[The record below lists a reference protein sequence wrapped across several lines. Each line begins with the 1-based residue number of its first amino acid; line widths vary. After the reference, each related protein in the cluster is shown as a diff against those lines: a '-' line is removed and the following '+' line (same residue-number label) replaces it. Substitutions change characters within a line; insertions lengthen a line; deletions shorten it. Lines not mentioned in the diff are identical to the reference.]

1 MQKLHI
7 DLETYSK
14 APLTGTKSVGTWAY
28 SCHPSTRVL
37 MLAWAFDDDEPA
49 LWLPGDDLPDW
60 LVYEIGNAQR
70 PYTLPFK
77 ICAWNDFFEYAIM
90 KNVLKWPVPP
100 PKYWEDTAA
109 KAAALALPRGLGD
122 CGVALGLAG
131 DKAKD
136 KAGKKLIQ
144 LFSVPK
150 KSQARATKGQLI
162 RQLPED
168 HPEQFE
174 AFKKYCI
181 QDVIAER
188 EIDRR
193 LPDLQKRT
201 RRLWELDRAV
211 NLRGVPFDVAAVHD
225 ARAVIAD
232 AKSAALAEVK
242 HMTNGELTNIAS
254 RGQFLTYIEDAYN
267 ITLENA
273 RKEYL
278 KAQARELADRGDDL
292 ARKAAELIRLRL
304 RVSKSSLAKYDKIID
319 IIDGDRAYG
328 LLRFHGASTG
338 RWSGN
343 LFQPQNLPRGSVDM
357 PDLCIEV
364 LKHRDAEIVEM
375 LFGDALE
382 AVSLSLRG
390 MIKAPPGTRLI
401 VSDFSQIESR
411 MLAWLAGDNRKLDVY
426 RDRLDIYKV
435 NAAAAFKV
443 NYEDVTKDQRQI
455 GKVIELACGYQGG
468 VGAFQQFAN
477 VYGVVIPDD
486 EAEVLIGNWRTGNPK
501 ITSYW
506 SNVENTAIKAV
517 ADPGTVQTVNN
528 VSFKVIGT
536 GNASFLFCRLP
547 SGRAI
552 AYHRPSLYESKFNRM
567 QVQFYGVDSATKKYG
582 RQKTYGGKL
591 VENIT
596 QAASADA
603 MIDKMF
609 LVEPAGYKII
619 LTVHDEIVA
628 EVPEGH
634 GSIEDFN
641 SIMETPLTWAPG
653 LPIAADGYEAKRYKK

>member
-1 MQKLHI
+1 MRKIFI
-7 DLETYSK
+7 DFETYSECDIRK
-14 APLTGTKSVGTWAY
+14 AGTWAY
-28 SCHPSTRVL
+28 SRHPSTRVL
-37 MLAWAFDDDEPA
+37 MMACAFGDDEPA
-49 LWLPGDDLPDW
+49 LWLPHEVRPDW
-60 LVYEIGNAQR
+60 FFNLSKID
-70 PYTLPFK
+70 FK
-77 ICAWNDFFEYAIM
+77 IAAWNDFFEYAIM

-100 PKYWEDTAA
+100 IEYWEDTAA
-109 KAAALALPRGLGD
+109 KAAALALPRSLAD
-122 CGVALGLAG
+122 CCVALGLPN
-131 DKAKD
+131 DKAKNT
-136 KAGKKLIQ
+136 AGKKLIQ

-150 KSQARATKGQLI
+150 ISQAKATKGQLF
-162 RQLPED
+162 RRLPED
-168 HPEQFE
+168 HPDEWQ
-174 AFKKYCI
+174 AFKDYCI

-193 LPDLQKRT
+193 LPPLQKRT
-201 RRLWELDRAV
+201 RRLWELDRAI
-211 NLRGVPFDVAAVHD
+211 NLRGVPFDIAAVHD
-225 ARAVIAD
+225 ALAVIAD
-232 AKSAALAEVK
+232 AKAAAHAEIDR
-242 HMTNGELTNIAS
+242 MTGGGLNVAS
-254 RGQFLTYIEDAYN
+254 RSQFLTYIEDRYN

-273 RKEYL
+273 QKEYL
-278 KAQARELADRGDDL
+278 KAQVKTLEEAAAHQPRGKAEELA
-292 ARKAAELIRLRL
+292 KLISLRL
-304 RVSKSSLAKYDKIID
+304 RVSKSSLAKYDKLVD
-319 IIDGDRAYG
+319 IIDGARAYG

-357 PDLCIEV
+357 PDLCIEL
-364 LKHRDAEIVEM
+364 LKHRDAEIIDM
-375 LFGDALE
+375 LFDDALE

-390 MIKAPPGTRLI
+390 MIKAPPGHRLI

-411 MLAWLAGDNRKLDVY
+411 MLAWLAGDNKKLDVY
-426 RDRLDIYKV
+426 RDKRDIYKV
-435 NAAAAFKV
+435 NASAAFKV
-443 NYEDVTKDQRQI
+443 GYEDVTKDQRQI

-468 VGAFQQFAN
+468 LGAFQQFAK

-517 ADPGTVQTVNN
+517 AEPGTVQTVNS

-536 GNASFLFCRLP
+536 GDASFLFCRLP
-547 SGRAI
+547 SGRPI

-567 QVQFYGVDSATKKYG
+567 QIQFYGVDSSTKKYG

-609 LVEPAGYKII
+609 LIEAAGYPII

-628 EVPEGH
+628 EAPDGH
-634 GSIEDFN
+634 GSIAAFN
-641 SIMETPLTWAPG
+641 EIMETPLTWAPG
-653 LPIAADGYEAKRYKK
+653 LPIAASGYEAVRYTK

>member
-1 MQKLHI
+1 M
-7 DLETYSK
+7 
-14 APLTGTKSVGTWAY
+14 
-28 SCHPSTRVL
+28 
-37 MLAWAFDDDEPA
+37 AWAFDDDEPA
-49 LWLPGDDLPDW
+49 LWLPSYDLPDW
-60 LVYEIGNAQR
+60 LVYEVGKADR

-77 ICAWNDFFEYAIM
+77 ICAWNDFFEYCIM
-90 KNVLKWPVPP
+90 RNVLKWPVPGP
-100 PKYWEDTAA
+100 EYWEDTAA
-109 KAAALALPRGLGD
+109 KAAALALPRGLAD
-122 CGVALGLAG
+122 CGVALNLES
-131 DKAKD
+131 DRAKD

-150 KSQARATKGQLI
+150 VSQAKATKGEKI
-162 RQLPED
+162 RRLPED
-168 HPEQFE
+168 HPEE
-174 AFKKYCI
+174 WAAFQKYCI

-201 RRLWELDRAV
+201 RRLWELDRAI
-211 NLRGVPFDVAAVHD
+211 NLRGVPFDIAAVYD
-225 ARAVIAD
+225 ARAVIDD
-232 AKSAALAEVK
+232 ARAAALAEIDR
-242 HMTNGELTNIAS
+242 MTDGGLTNIAS
-254 RGQFLTYIEDAYN
+254 RSLFLTFIEDRYG

-273 RKEYL
+273 QKEYL
-278 KAQARELADRGDDL
+278 KAQARELADRGDKM
-292 ARKAAELIRLRL
+292 ARKAAALIKMRLK
-304 RVSKSSLAKYDKIID
+304 VSKSSLAKYDKLVD
-319 IIDGDRAYG
+319 IIDGARAYG

-357 PDLCIEV
+357 PDLCIEL
-364 LKHRDAEIVEM
+364 LKHRDAGLLDM
-375 LFGDALE
+375 LFDDALE

-390 MIKAPPGTRLI
+390 MIKASPGHRLI

-411 MLAWLAGDNRKLDVY
+411 MLAWLAGDLHKLEIY
-426 RDRLDIYKV
+426 RNKLDIYKV
-435 NAAAAFKV
+435 NASAAFKV
-443 NYEDVTKDQRQI
+443 PYEAVTKDQRQI

-468 VGAFQQFAN
+468 VGAFQQFAK

-486 EAEVLIGNWRTGNPK
+486 EAETLIGNWRTGNPK
-501 ITSYW
+501 VTSYW

-517 ADPGTVQTVNN
+517 AEPGTVQTVNN
-528 VSFKVIGT
+528 VSFKVIGI
-536 GNASFLFCRLP
+536 GDMSFLFCRLP

-567 QVQFYGVDSATKKYG
+567 QIQFYGVDSSTKKYG

-609 LVEPAGYKII
+609 LVEAEGYPII

-628 EVPEGH
+628 EVPEGQ
-634 GSIEDFN
+634 GSIAEFN
-641 SIMETPLTWAPG
+641 KIMETPLTWAPG
-653 LPIAADGYEAKRYKK
+653 LPVAADGYEAVRYKK

>member
-1 MQKLHI
+1 M
-7 DLETYSK
+7 
-14 APLTGTKSVGTWAY
+14 
-28 SCHPSTRVL
+28 
-37 MLAWAFDDDEPA
+37 AWAFDDDEPA
-49 LWLPGDDLPDW
+49 LWLPSDDVPDW
-60 LVYEIGNAQR
+60 AETIAYSLDPVD
-70 PYTLPFK
+70 FK
-77 ICAWNDFFEYAIM
+77 ICAWNDFFEYCIM
-90 KNVLKWPVPP
+90 RNVLGWHVPP
-100 PKYWEDTAA
+100 PEYWEDTAA
-109 KAAALALPRGLGD
+109 KAAALALPRGLAD
-122 CGVALGLAG
+122 CGVALNLES
-131 DKAKD
+131 DRAKD

-150 KSQARATKGQLI
+150 VSQAKATKGQLF
-162 RQLPED
+162 RRLPED
-168 HPEQFE
+168 YPDEWA
-174 AFKKYCI
+174 AFQKYCI

-201 RRLWELDRAV
+201 RRLWELDRAI
-211 NLRGVPFDVAAVHD
+211 NLRGVPFDIAAVHD

-232 AKSAALAEVK
+232 AKAAALAEIAR
-242 HMTNGELTNIAS
+242 MTGGGLTNIAS
-254 RGQFLTYIEDAYN
+254 RTQFLTYIQDAYGV
-267 ITLENA
+267 TLENA
-273 RKEYL
+273 QKEYL
-278 KAQARELADRGDDL
+278 KAQAKILGEVAACQPGGKAERLA
-292 ARKAAELIRLRL
+292 KLINLRL
-304 RVSKSSLAKYDKIID
+304 KVSKSSLAKYDKLVD
-319 IIDGDRAYG
+319 IIDGARAYG

-357 PDLCIEV
+357 PDLCIEL
-364 LKHRDAEIVEM
+364 LKHRDAGLLDM
-375 LFGDALE
+375 LFDDALE

-390 MIKAPPGTRLI
+390 MIKASPGHRLI

-411 MLAWLAGDNRKLDVY
+411 MLAWLAGDLHKLEIY
-426 RDRLDIYKV
+426 RNKLDIYKV
-435 NAAAAFKV
+435 NASAAFKV
-443 NYEDVTKDQRQI
+443 PYEAVTKDQRQI

-468 VGAFQQFAN
+468 VGAFQQFAK

-486 EAEVLIGNWRTGNPK
+486 EAETLIGNWRTGNPK
-501 ITSYW
+501 VTSYW

-517 ADPGTVQTVNN
+517 AEPGTVQTVNN

-536 GNASFLFCRLP
+536 GDASFLFCRLP

-552 AYHRPSLYESKFNRM
+552 AYHRPSLYESRFNRM
-567 QVQFYGVDSATKKYG
+567 QIQFYGVDSSTKKYG

-609 LVEPAGYKII
+609 LVEAAGYPII

-628 EVPEGH
+628 EVTEGY
-634 GSIEDFN
+634 GSIEEFN
-641 SIMETPLTWAPG
+641 EIMETPLTWAPA
-653 LPIAADGYEAKRYKK
+653 LPIAADGYEAARYKK